1 MIKEGSKDGIGE
13 RFDGRLTRGG
23 CDSRSEEGLLMR
35 GNPASRETLLYGV
48 GRSVTEPEWQ
58 GIPIRQMDDD
68 LFGLDVLQL

>member
-35 GNPASRETLLYGV
+35 GNPASRETLLYDV
-48 GRSVTEPEWQ
+48 GRSATEPEWQ

>member
-1 MIKEGSKDGIGE
+1 MIKEGSKDGVGE

-48 GRSVTEPEWQ
+48 GRSATEPEWQ

>member
-1 MIKEGSKDGIGE
+1 MIKEGSKDGVGE
-13 RFDGRLTRGG
+13 RFDGQLARGG

-35 GNPASRETLLYGV
+35 GNPASLETLLYGV

>member
-1 MIKEGSKDGIGE
+1 MANSDN
-13 RFDGRLTRGG
+13 GG

>member
-1 MIKEGSKDGIGE
+1 MANSDN
-13 RFDGRLTRGG
+13 GG

-48 GRSVTEPEWQ
+48 GRSATEPEWQ

-68 LFGLDVLQL
+68 LLELVVLQL

>member
-1 MIKEGSKDGIGE
+1 MIKEGSKDGVGE

>member
-1 MIKEGSKDGIGE
+1 MIKEGSKDGVGE
-13 RFDGRLTRGG
+13 RFDGQLARGG

>member
-1 MIKEGSKDGIGE
+1 MANSDN
-13 RFDGRLTRGG
+13 GG

-35 GNPASRETLLYGV
+35 GNPASREALLYGV

>member
-1 MIKEGSKDGIGE
+1 MANSDN
-13 RFDGRLTRGG
+13 GG

-48 GRSVTEPEWQ
+48 GRSATEPEWQ

-68 LFGLDVLQL
+68 LLELDVIQL